1 MAESKVKIKVDAD
14 TSEALRKA
22 KELQS
27 AFDKTKNNGRKY
39 AVTLWSIVSAVS
51 MFVFSCILLL
61 IKPDIGTMV
70 LEGLCK
76 FYSFLWKLG
85 GVYILGNAAVKYT
98 NIFKK

>member
-1 MAESKVKIKVDAD
+1 MTEKKIKLSVDAD
-14 TSEALRKA
+14 TSGAMKKVKKLQ
-22 KELQS
+22 KE
-27 AFDKTKNNGRKY
+27 FEKVNNGRKY
-39 AVTLWSIVSAVS
+39 SITIWSIVSSVS

-98 NIFKK
+98 DIFKK